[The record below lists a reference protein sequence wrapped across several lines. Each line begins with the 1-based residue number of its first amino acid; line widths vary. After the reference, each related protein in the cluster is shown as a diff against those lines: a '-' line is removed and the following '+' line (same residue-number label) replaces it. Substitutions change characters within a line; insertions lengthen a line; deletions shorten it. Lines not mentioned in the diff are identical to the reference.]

1 MKSRRGAL
9 VGSALR
15 QLPRYI
21 GTENV
26 RRTIRSVQKIASGS
40 ISYVFLTR
48 PQERNFYSAQDMLI
62 RDGQQVQ
69 PRSTITT
76 KERQQ
81 FWSGFDLRQFAI
93 PGGSYDLTGKH
104 VPRLLP
110 MLGNARL
117 ILPRRV
123 SIDPFQVSGLEE
135 GVRAVLRCCSEI
147 ATEAFFPRDKEKAFG
162 LPGLLFLRCR

>member
-15 QLPRYI
+15 ECYRDILAPKNI
-21 GTENV
+21 
-26 RRTIRSVQKIASGS
+26 RRTTVQKIASGS
-40 ISYVFLTR
+40 ISCVFLTR
-48 PQERNFYSAQDMLI
+48 PQGRNFYSAQDMLI

-81 FWSGFDLRQFAI
+81 FWSGFDLGQFAI
-93 PGGSYDLTGKH
+93 
-104 VPRLLP
+104 P

-117 ILPRRV
+117 RLPRRV
-123 SIDPFQVSGLEE
+123 SVDPFHVSGLAA

-147 ATEAFFPRDKEKAFG
+147 ATEAFFPRDKKKAFG